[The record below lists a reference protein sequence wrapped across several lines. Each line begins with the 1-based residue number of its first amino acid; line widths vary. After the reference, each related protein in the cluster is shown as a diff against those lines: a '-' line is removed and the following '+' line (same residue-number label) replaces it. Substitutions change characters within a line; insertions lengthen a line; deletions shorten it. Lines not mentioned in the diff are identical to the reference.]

1 MQKLLRDFKTESLRF
16 EVFRSEAT
24 LHGPQAVEITVV
36 TVENALQLVKKG
48 SFHLPPIDPAVEAIM
63 RDWRQPWRTPWT

>member
-1 MQKLLRDFKTESLRF
+1 MTKRF
-16 EVFRSEAT
+16 FRFFPKKNVFEKVP
-24 LHGPQAVEITVV
+24 LHGPQAVENTVV

-63 RDWRQPWRTPWT
+63 RDWRQPWRNPWT